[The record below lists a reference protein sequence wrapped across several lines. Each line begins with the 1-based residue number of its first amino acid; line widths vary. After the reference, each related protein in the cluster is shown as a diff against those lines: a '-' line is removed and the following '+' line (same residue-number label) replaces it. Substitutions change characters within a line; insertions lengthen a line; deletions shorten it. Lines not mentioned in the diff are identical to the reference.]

1 MKRLITALLLVVA
14 AIGHAADESKPETF
28 KHRITG
34 LFSPQR
40 EAALRAAM
48 EKLPG
53 VKLVSVD
60 FEHAEAVFAYDAKVA
75 FKETK
80 PEQVVGRLG
89 DLLRSATRHTI
100 GIAPLEATPKD
111 KLARLEIAVAGCDC
125 QACGLAAYESIFKIA
140 GVAAATVNFKDG
152 RLVALVDAETTNRA
166 ALEAALKKRGVL
178 LKTTDAAPPAK

>member
-1 MKRLITALLLVVA
+1 MKRLLLALLLMVR
-14 AIGHAADESKPETF
+14 IGHAAEEPKPETTT
-28 KHRITG
+28 HRVTG

-60 FEHAEAVFAYDAKVA
+60 FEHAEAVFAYDATVA
-75 FKETK
+75 FKDTK
-80 PEQVVGRLG
+80 PEQVVERFN
-89 DLLRSATRHTI
+89 DLLRNATRHTI
-100 GIAPLEATPKD
+100 GIAPLIATPKD
-111 KLARLEIAVAGCDC
+111 KLARIEIAVAGCDC
-125 QACGLAAYESIFKIA
+125 PACGLAAYESVFNIA

-166 ALEAALKKRGVL
+166 ALEAALAKRGVAM
-178 LKTTDAAPPAK
+178 KTPDAAPPAK

>member
-1 MKRLITALLLVVA
+1 MKRLLLALLLIVR
-14 AIGHAADESKPETF
+14 IGHAADEPKPETT
-28 KHRITG
+28 KHRVTG

-75 FKETK
+75 FKDTK
-80 PEQVVGRLG
+80 PEQVVERFNE
-89 DLLRSATRHTI
+89 LLRNATRSTL
-100 GIAPLEATPKD
+100 GIAPLDATPKD
-111 KLARLEIAVAGCDC
+111 KLTRIEIAVAGCDC
-125 QACGLAAYESIFKIA
+125 PACGLAAYESIFKIA

-152 RLVALVDAETTNRA
+152 RLVALVDAEKTNRA
-166 ALEAALKKRGVL
+166 ALEAALKKRGVEM
-178 LKTTDAAPPAK
+178 KTPQTVPPAK